1 MDPMTLT
8 EALETKQEPPT
19 IKGAAMRAR
28 IVAAAAKVFAKKGYV
43 LTRVADITKAAN
55 TSHGNFYRHFNNKDE
70 ALIAALRGPLEELYN
85 SFKLQLDSPVLLEER
100 QLVQASIDSM
110 KVYARHRK
118 LLRVMREAAARGE
131 RASFFSLWINE
142 RSRFL
147 KRYVHWLN
155 GLKEAGHLA
164 PELDAE
170 HAAEVLMALRE
181 QIAYMKIGLAA
192 SPPSDEE
199 IERLGFHCAAIWY
212 RGVFASA
219 ITASAA
225 KPNLKLARAR
235 R

>member
-1 MDPMTLT
+1 MTVA
-8 EALETKQEPPT
+8 EAVEIKQEPPT
-19 IKGAAMRAR
+19 VKGAAMRAR

-43 LTRVADITKAAN
+43 STRVTDITKAAH

-70 ALIAALRGPLEELYN
+70 ALIAALRAPLEELYN
-85 SFKLQLDSPVLLEER
+85 SFKLQIDAPVLIEER
-100 QLVQASIDSM
+100 QLVQATIETM
-110 KVYARHRK
+110 KIYARHRK

-131 RASFFSLWINE
+131 QASFFSLWMNE

-147 KRYVHWLN
+147 IRYVNWLN
-155 GLKEAGHLA
+155 GLKEAGYLA
-164 PELDAE
+164 SEFDAE

-212 RGVFASA
+212 RGVFATA
-219 ITASAA
+219 IATSEA
-225 KPNLKLARAR
+225 KLNLKLARMR